1 MEDDFLRS
9 DPFLRTNPLLRLAPL
24 SFLREEDPTRQL
36 KAKMAPKARFTGA
49 ARGRLRAPKPR
60 VFPASGPAASTRP
73 ALPPRRALP
82 ADDATVSHLHHL
94 LTLALEPLYMPCSG
108 MKCGDIIYRSTLD
121 PSLRLEE
128 RGVNPQLVALGAAAL
143 LYLFAK
149 PGIFPGFVD
158 YYFLAPA
165 YSLLR
170 KKVRQEEIVLGK
182 VIGTGGFGKVYKA
195 KLRSGGPEELVV
207 KKAYDYGEAEV
218 WMNERL
224 ERWERYDARP
234 GGRPPTSFPRSTA
247 PRF

>member
-1 MEDDFLRS
+1 
-9 DPFLRTNPLLRLAPL
+9 
-24 SFLREEDPTRQL
+24 
-36 KAKMAPKARFTGA
+36 
-49 ARGRLRAPKPR
+49 
-60 VFPASGPAASTRP
+60 
-73 ALPPRRALP
+73 
-82 ADDATVSHLHHL
+82 
-94 LTLALEPLYMPCSG
+94 

-182 VIGTGGFGKVYKA
+182 VIGTGGFGKVN
-195 KLRSGGPEELVV
+195 
-207 KKAYDYGEAEV
+207 KAYDYGEAEV

-234 GGRPPTSFPRSTA
+234 GGRPP
-247 PRF
+247 

>member
-24 SFLREEDPTRQL
+24 SFLPEEDPTRQL
-36 KAKMAPKARFTGA
+36 KAKMASASFTGA

-195 KLRSGGPEELVV
+195 KLRSAGFPIETS
-207 KKAYDYGEAEV
+207 
-218 WMNERL
+218 
-224 ERWERYDARP
+224 AR
-234 GGRPPTSFPRSTA
+234 
-247 PRF
+247 